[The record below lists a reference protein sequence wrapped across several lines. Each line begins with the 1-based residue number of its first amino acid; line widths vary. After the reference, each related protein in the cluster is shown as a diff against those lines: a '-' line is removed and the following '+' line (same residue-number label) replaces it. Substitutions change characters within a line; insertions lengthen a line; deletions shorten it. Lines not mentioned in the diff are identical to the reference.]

1 MIPENFDKIL
11 EERIALVS
19 QGASGTIGDMIDCRV
34 LGWDGEKQ
42 EATMTCQTLPWMRNF
57 AGTLHGGICAT
68 IVDQAMGFVSNALRG
83 GHAIV
88 PTVQLSVNY
97 HRPLDPGREVLVK
110 VRVESATRHFMT
122 LTAQA
127 WQMDAPEKLCLSAT
141 GLYYTTDSGEKKE

>member
-19 QGASGTIGDMIDCRV
+19 QGAPGSIGDLMAYRV

-42 EATMTCQTLPWMRNF
+42 EATMTCQTLPWMRNY
-57 AGTLHGGICAT
+57 AGTLHGGLCT
-68 IVDQAMGFVSNALRG
+68 TVVDQAMGFVSNALRG
-83 GHAIV
+83 GHAVV

-97 HRPLDPGREVLVK
+97 HRPLDPDKEVLVK
-110 VRVESATRHFMT
+110 VRVESATRRFMT

-141 GLYYTTDSGEKKE
+141 GLYYTTDPGEKKE